1 MLTSIVVSLFL
12 PVRYFRELWSDTR
25 RVLAAPSDLTVIIL
39 VAVFALA
46 VTYGGTYHLFWRTV
60 HISQQWRSI
69 LETEGRAL
77 VFLVVPLISLIVLRI
92 PLREVGFNLGQ
103 PKRWLLDVGLLYAFM
118 LPLVFFASRQ
128 PAFRNYYPYLDIAR
142 HGWRYFLLAQAIQLI
157 TMFCW
162 EFICRGYLLFGLY
175 RRLGPVA
182 VAIQTIPFVLLH
194 IGKPELEL
202 LGSIIAGMALGVVAL
217 RAKSFYPCV
226 ILHFGV
232 AATLDLLSVLK
243 F

>member
-1 MLTSIVVSLFL
+1 LRVSYL
-12 PVRYFRELWSDTR
+12 RELWGDIR
-25 RVLAAPSDLTVIIL
+25 RTLVAPVELTVVIL

-46 VTYGGTYHLFWRTV
+46 VTYGGTYHALWRNV
-60 HISQQWRSI
+60 HIAQQWRSL

-77 VFLVVPLISLIVLRI
+77 VFLILPLVSLAVLRI
-92 PLREVGFNLGQ
+92 PLREVGFAWGE
-103 PKRWLLDVGLLYAFM
+103 PKRWLVDVGLLYAFM

-128 PAFRNYYPYLDIAR
+128 PAFRSYYPYLDIAR
-142 HGWRYFLLAQAIQLI
+142 RGWQYFLLAQTIQFC

-162 EFICRGYLLFGLY
+162 EFICRGYLLFGLH

-217 RAKSFYPCV
+217 RARSFYPCV
-226 ILHFGV
+226 VLHFAV

-243 F
+243 L